1 MGTVRRAP
9 VAAPALLQTSQT
21 WKEKERSAPARP
33 HANWKWRHRENLKNW
48 RYVIGR
54 TVIAEQGGAQSN
66 GNWHVPE
73 AYFEPQL
80 SVLSAILACALSRCR
95 PLKLQSQLHY
105 HHAPGRADQ
114 RFVNWM

>member
-54 TVIAEQGGAQSN
+54 TVIAEQGAAQSN
-66 GNWHVPE
+66 GNRHVPE
-73 AYFEPQL
+73 AYFALQFKKFHHSPR
-80 SVLSAILACALSRCR
+80 VNPKTARAIREVTAKICEMV
-95 PLKLQSQLHY
+95 PN
-105 HHAPGRADQ
+105 P
-114 RFVNWM
+114 